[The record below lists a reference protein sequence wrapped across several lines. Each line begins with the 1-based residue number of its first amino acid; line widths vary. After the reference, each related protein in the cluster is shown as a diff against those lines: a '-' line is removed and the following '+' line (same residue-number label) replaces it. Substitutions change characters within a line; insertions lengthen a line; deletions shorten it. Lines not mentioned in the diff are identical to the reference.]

1 MNLAKG
7 GDPHFTFYFVE
18 IIHFVEMQ
26 LTCCLHLQTGWKS
39 FYLNFDTVIKGSLE
53 AATRDVLYK
62 RCRCS

>member
-26 LTCCLHLQTGWKS
+26 LTCLHLQTGWKS
-39 FYLNFDTVIKGSLE
+39 FYLNFDTLIKGSLE
-53 AATRDVLYK
+53 AATTDVLCK

>member
-26 LTCCLHLQTGWKS
+26 LTCLHLQTGWKS
-39 FYLNFDTVIKGSLE
+39 FYLNFDTLIKGSLE
-53 AATRDVLYK
+53 ATTRNVLYK